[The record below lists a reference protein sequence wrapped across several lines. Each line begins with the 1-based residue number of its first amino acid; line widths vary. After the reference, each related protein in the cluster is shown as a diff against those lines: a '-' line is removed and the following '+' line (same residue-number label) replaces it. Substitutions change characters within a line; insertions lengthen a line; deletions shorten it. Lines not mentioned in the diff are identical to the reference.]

1 VKRPSLRLAGLAVAV
16 AALAGGALAALAQD
30 DAASPRSAADAAQ
43 DEIRRYR
50 EMLADGNPA
59 ELVELQGEALWSTPR
74 GPKHASLEACD
85 LGLGPG
91 VVDGAYA
98 QLPRWFD
105 DAQAVQDI
113 ESRVVHC
120 MVTLQGFTREQATA
134 GWFKPGSDVEALST
148 FVAAR
153 SKGLALAAP
162 VAHPREAALLE
173 AGEDLFWRR
182 AGPLDFACATCHAAP
197 DRRIRLQ
204 ELPDLRTADG
214 ARESLTRWPAYR
226 MSQSH
231 VWTLERRLIDCIRQ
245 MRWPEPEFGSEA
257 VVALEVWLHHQ
268 AQGGVL
274 DNPGLKR

>member
-1 VKRPSLRLAGLAVAV
+1 MTPVRRAGAVTLLAAWLGVAI
-16 AALAGGALAALAQD
+16 AALAD
-30 DAASPRSAADAAQ
+30 DVPRSAADAAQ

-59 ELVELQGEALWSTPR
+59 ELAEAQGEALWTAPR
-74 GPKHASLEACD
+74 GPKHVSLEGCD

-105 DAQAVQDI
+105 DAHAVQDI
-113 ESRVVHC
+113 ESRLVHC

-134 GWFKPGSDVEALST
+134 GWFRPGSDIEALT
-148 FVAAR
+148 TYVATH
-153 SKGLALAAP
+153 SKGRPIA
-162 VAHPREAALLE
+162 VTTTHPREAELL
-173 AGEDLFWRR
+173 AVGEELFWRR
-182 AGPLDFACATCHAAP
+182 AGPLDFACSTCHAAA

-204 ELPDLRTADG
+204 ELPDLRTAAG
-214 ARESLTRWPAYR
+214 AHESLTRWPAYR

-257 VVALEVWLHHQ
+257 VVALELWLHHQ
-268 AQGGVL
+268 ANGGVL